1 MYVQRKGREGVG
13 RAGPACQQRAMGV
26 RCALSPAVR
35 VPISA
40 GLTLTLC
47 TAPNSSPLLLLS
59 GQQYYED
66 LCMKAVN
73 QCIGR
78 VIRHWGDYAAI
89 VLADAR
95 YCQGGPVQGLGQ
107 GAAGGGGGR
116 QWAAGGGGGG
126 RRPVDKLPGWM
137 RPSLV
142 DAPLEFGQLMGRLH
156 KFFRAQ
162 AGRDTG
168 Q

>member
-1 MYVQRKGREGVG
+1 
-13 RAGPACQQRAMGV
+13 
-26 RCALSPAVR
+26 
-35 VPISA
+35 
-40 GLTLTLC
+40 
-47 TAPNSSPLLLLS
+47 
-59 GQQYYED
+59 
-66 LCMKAVN
+66 MKAVN

-78 VIRHWGDYAAI
+78 VIRHRGDYAVI

-95 YCQGGPVQGLGQ
+95 YCQGGPSQGLGQ
-107 GAAGGGGGR
+107 G
-116 QWAAGGGGGG
+116 AAGGGGGG

-156 KFFRAQ
+156 RFFRAQ
-162 AGRDTG
+162 AGRDAG

>member
-1 MYVQRKGREGVG
+1 MYR
-13 RAGPACQQRAMGV
+13 
-26 RCALSPAVR
+26 
-35 VPISA
+35 
-40 GLTLTLC
+40 
-47 TAPNSSPLLLLS
+47 PLMTP

-78 VIRHWGDYAAI
+78 VIRHAGDYAAV

-95 YCQGGPVQGLGQ
+95 YGQ
-107 GAAGGGGGR
+107 GAP
-116 QWAAGGGGGG
+116 G

-142 DAPLEFGQLMGRLH
+142 AGDGSVPLEFGRVSGTLH
-156 KFFRAQ
+156 RFFRGQ
-162 AGRDTG
+162 RGRAVDG
-168 Q
+168 GRG